1 MALLTAQGVK
11 KVFQFQVKR
20 TYDFEEKVCSDWPK
34 REKPEGREH
43 LRRLLNW
50 EEFDEL
56 RDSRRSILLDTLYES
71 IIFAVGKGFPW
82 REVAQV
88 VKFTEELLKETKG
101 CSITEAV
108 TILGNKLRDYQGQF
122 NTTHLLALCDYFH
135 NTFIRHYKLY
145 QYVLGQDQ
153 DVNLTVTNL
162 EVCTPPQPLP
172 LAEGKDREVWK
183 HEQQLEELS
192 TAEVQKRTN
201 MLLLK
206 GALRLEQ
213 QHLLQETF
221 SQLPGRR
228 HQTLNRE
235 ELEKLITEAIHIQIE
250 CLKELLQYEIQITF
264 DILDLKL
271 QKKTLNLNA
280 PIPPLVPIAGQ
291 PGQDEALKLS
301 KTHKGKKAKA
311 KK

>member
-1 MALLTAQGVK
+1 MALLTAQGVER
-11 KVFQFQVKR
+11 VFQLQ
-20 TYDFEEKVCSDWPK
+20 
-34 REKPEGREH
+34 KPEGREH

-50 EEFDEL
+50 EEFDEV
-56 RDSRRSILLDTLYES
+56 RDPRRSILLDTLYES

-145 QYVLGQDQ
+145 QYVLGQDR
-153 DVNLTVTNL
+153 DVNLTVANL

-183 HEQQLEELS
+183 HEQQLEGLSSRVLPELAFMEAWGMKEGPCLPA
-192 TAEVQKRTN
+192 TFCF
-201 MLLLK
+201 
-206 GALRLEQ
+206 
-213 QHLLQETF
+213 LQ
-221 SQLPGRR
+221 
-228 HQTLNRE
+228 
-235 ELEKLITEAIHIQIE
+235 ELEKLINEAIHIQIE

-291 PGQDEALKLS
+291 SGQDEALKLS
-301 KTHKGKKAKA
+301 KTNKGKKAKA